1 MAKIRSKERVAD
13 HGEVFTPEWLVDE
26 MLDLVEDEVTRIDSR
41 VLEPAC
47 GSGNFLVPILQ
58 RKLSTAKAKYEDS
71 NGERANRS
79 LYALMSIY
87 GIELLEDNIVECR
100 DNLADVFVN
109 ELCLKDSDD
118 ILLAALHVLRI
129 NLVHGNALEMLT
141 HHGNPIV
148 FPEWSYDGDGV
159 FTRRDFLFEDL
170 AKTRELLDG
179 ESLFSQPR
187 HGEKNDDSDAL
198 FKPKKIYPP
207 MDVRE
212 LARAEVG
219 TKRKAA

>member
-1 MAKIRSKERVAD
+1 MTKVRSKERIAD
-13 HGEVFTPEWLVDE
+13 HGEVFTPDWLVDD
-26 MLDLVEDEVTRIDSR
+26 MLDLIEDEVTRIDSR
-41 VLEPAC
+41 VLEPSC

-58 RKLSTAKAKYEDS
+58 RKLSTAKAEYEAS

-87 GIELLEDNIVECR
+87 GIELLEDNITECR

-109 ELCLKDSDD
+109 ELDLKKSEDM
-118 ILLAALHVLRI
+118 LLAASHVLRS

-141 HHGNPIV
+141 HRGNPIV
-148 FPEWSYDGDGV
+148 FPEWSYDGNGT

-170 AKTRELLDG
+170 VKTRELLDG

-187 HGEKNDDSDAL
+187 RGKKKDDNHAL
-198 FKPKKIYPP
+198 FKPKKTYPP
-207 MDVRE
+207 MTVRD
-212 LARAEVG
+212 LAQTEAG